1 MPIDVATFL
10 ANLAESNRAAQLAER
25 SGFVPASGLVCR
37 SPCQP
42 LSVRDRL
49 KVVPIQLTGH
59 LDVFPVGPSHVD
71 FSERFPVHLGPVVP
85 ERCSNFCTTR
95 AEIAH
100 TTILS
105 ILWADYFLLLFQ
117 RYVGHCPR

>member
-71 FSERFPVHLGPVVP
+71 FSERFPVHLSPVVP
-85 ERCSNFCTTR
+85 GEVFEFLYDTR
-95 AEIAH
+95 
-100 TTILS
+100 
-105 ILWADYFLLLFQ
+105 
-117 RYVGHCPR
+117 